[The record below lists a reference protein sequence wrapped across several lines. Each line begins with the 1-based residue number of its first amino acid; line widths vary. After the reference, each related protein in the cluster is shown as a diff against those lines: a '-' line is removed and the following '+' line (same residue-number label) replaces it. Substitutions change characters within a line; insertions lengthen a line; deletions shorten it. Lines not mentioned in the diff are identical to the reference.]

1 MTSHDPDDDDEDS
14 PNASGSRTNGA
25 GSSSLVDPGSHAP
38 ARDAPPPAILE
49 LVASCVRFVLAK
61 YRVELDGTP
70 DTLGIL
76 DHYVKEA
83 RAEIVAR
90 PEGLELVEAAVGAYF
105 GEVVR
110 GVFES
115 TWHHEGDKADWRL
128 RMKHVYLTFNPI
140 GMAREALTH
149 DDAPGWHAHIEVDPG
164 EEEEVQ
170 RRLAVLP
177 EVAEDEYY
185 ALSTRFDVIELT
197 VVALRARMRAS
208 GLGDVVFT
216 DEDYEKA

>member
-1 MTSHDPDDDDEDS
+1 MKPHDPKDDEDV
-14 PNASGSRTNGA
+14 PRAGTNGA
-25 GSSSLVDPGSHAP
+25 GTASLDDPAP
-38 ARDAPPPAILE
+38 TQDAPPPAILE

-61 YRVELDGTP
+61 YKIELDGTP

-76 DHYVKEA
+76 DHYLKEA
-83 RAEIVAR
+83 RAELEVR
-90 PEGLELVEAAVGAYF
+90 PEGLALVEAAAGAYF

-115 TWHHEGDKADWRL
+115 SWYADGEHADWRL
-128 RMKHVYLTFNPI
+128 RMKHVYLTFNPL
-140 GMAREALTH
+140 GMVHEALTQ
-149 DDAPGWHAHIEVDPG
+149 DEAPGWHAHIEVDPG
-164 EEEEVQ
+164 EEEEVE

-177 EVAEDEYY
+177 AVAEDEYY

-197 VVALRARMRAS
+197 VVALRARMRAQ